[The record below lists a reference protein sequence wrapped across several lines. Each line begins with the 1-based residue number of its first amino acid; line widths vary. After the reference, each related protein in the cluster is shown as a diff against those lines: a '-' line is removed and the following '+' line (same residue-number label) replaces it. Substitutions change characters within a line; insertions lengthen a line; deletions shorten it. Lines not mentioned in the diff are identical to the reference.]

1 MTARLLL
8 LIHTPAL
15 RDAIAEKLHADEFA
29 LHWSFERVGREK
41 SGETAR
47 REIAGIAELQP
58 ALIVIELDQPVE
70 WLGRVRSDPATRRIP
85 VIAIVGQSGITRGLS
100 PLFIPTND
108 SSVASEDR
116 ARAFAASVG
125 IDTVFTPE
133 DFVAALPD
141 MIREHLRADPTA
153 ELRDQCDS
161 PLSDEVVKG
170 LREFNAHEYFEAH
183 ETLEHAWMAES
194 GPVRELYRVIL
205 QVGVAYYQIERGNY
219 WGAHKM
225 FLRTVQWFAPL
236 PDACQ
241 GINVAQL
248 KADASA
254 AHAHLEALGPERIN
268 EFDRSLLKP
277 IIYEGS

>member
-1 MTARLLL
+1 MTVQLLL

-15 RDAIAEKLHADEFA
+15 RDAVAAKLRQDEFV

-47 REIAGIAELQP
+47 REIAGVAELQP
-58 ALIVIELDQPVE
+58 ALIVIELDGPVE

-85 VIAIVGQSGITRGLS
+85 VIAIGE
-100 PLFIPTND
+100 ND
-108 SSVASEDR
+108 SAK
-116 ARAFAASVG
+116 AFANSVG
-125 IDTVFTPE
+125 IDTVFAPQ
-133 DFVAALPD
+133 DFVAALPNVVH
-141 MIREHLRADPTA
+141 EHLRAAPTG
-153 ELRDQCDS
+153 ELRAQCDS
-161 PLSDEVVKG
+161 PLSDAVIKG
-170 LREFNAHEYFEAH
+170 LHEFNAHDYFEAH
-183 ETLEHAWMAES
+183 ETLEHAWMAEA

-205 QVGVAYYQIERGNY
+205 QVGIAYYQIERGNY

-236 PDACQ
+236 PDTCQ

-254 AHAHLEALGPERIN
+254 AHAQLEALGPERIKD
-268 EFDRSLLKP
+268 FDRSLLKP
-277 IIYEGS
+277 IIYEGSST